1 MSDLGKLCY
10 SKVDGMSLCF
20 SKKNGSLIYKGE
32 KQVEPEP
39 DPGPPQP
46 IIISF
51 LNVEPFIH
59 YGNSKKGESKSY
71 YANGDLKSWT
81 EQNYYYYNKFTHFY
95 VYSSI
100 LKIDNTQY
108 RLTTS
113 SEVVS
118 KSYDYTEVY
127 DYINHIKPN
136 SSYQTTN
143 TYSSSISSRTNQ
155 TITTKTSYLLPN
167 AKLKFLNKMY
177 SLKRIKEFVSS
188 NPSTYPNEIVT
199 DNKWE
204 YHYDGTNTDYVYEL
218 HGMNGEKE
226 YKELEPIG
234 NGTVIHVKQGDK
246 EITTTLNGVDIRYGD
261 YLAFCIHLDK
271 YGWISKIH
279 TDIGKTQ
286 EEAEAL
292 INY

>member
-20 SKKNGSLIYKGE
+20 SKKDGSLIYKGE
-32 KQVEPEP
+32 KQVEPEPDPEP

-59 YGNSKKGESKSY
+59 YGNSKKLSFG
-71 YANGDLKSWT
+71 NI
-81 EQNYYYYNKFTHFY
+81 EQNYYYYNKFTFFY

-100 LKIDNTQY
+100 LKINNTQY

-113 SEVVS
+113 SKVES

-127 DYINHIKPN
+127 DRIDHKDPDA
-136 SSYQTTN
+136 SYQTIN
-143 TYSSSISSRTNQ
+143 TYSSSISARTNQ

-188 NPSTYPNEIVT
+188 NPSTYPDEIVT

-204 YHYDGTNTDYVYEL
+204 YHRTNTDYVYEL